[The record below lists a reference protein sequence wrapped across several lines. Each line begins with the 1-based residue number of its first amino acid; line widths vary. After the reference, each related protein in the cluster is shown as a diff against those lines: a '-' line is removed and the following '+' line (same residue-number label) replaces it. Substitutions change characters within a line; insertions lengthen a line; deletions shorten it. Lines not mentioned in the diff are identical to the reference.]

1 MRIDRIGTTI
11 LRAPGAEVYDATHK
25 LGERALLIVSVTS
38 ADGII
43 GTGEAESWGQPEIVA
58 SIIERKL
65 APLLTGAD
73 ASDPEALWHYLLARA
88 APGAHKGYGLAAISG
103 IDIALWDLSAKYDGS
118 PLYRHLG
125 AEERSV
131 EAYASGG
138 FYAIGKDTIAL
149 AEEAASYVRA
159 GFRGVKIKVA
169 RNPSPDRPERPA
181 EVDIAE
187 DLRRVRAVCAAVG
200 PEIKVMVDANRSWS
214 MERVMEIGQEL
225 EELGVAFL
233 EEPVSPED
241 FEGSAQ
247 LASKL
252 DLPIAGYESQTDYH
266 NLERIVDM
274 RAVDIIQADAIRSGG
289 ITALL
294 RLGRRAAAMGIPFM
308 PHNFSSVL
316 SLAAN
321 LHALL
326 VMPNP
331 GAMEIPMLT
340 TKFHTG
346 IARVGPLI
354 ADGRVSAPDAPGLG
368 VELEEG
374 LASL

>member
-1 MRIDRIGTTI
+1 M
-11 LRAPGAEVYDATHK
+11 EVFDATHK

-38 ADGII
+38 ANGII
-43 GTGEAESWGQPEIVA
+43 GIGEAESWGQPEIVA

-73 ASDPEALWHYLLARA
+73 ASNPEALWHYLLARA

-103 IDIALWDLSAKYDGS
+103 IDIALWDLAAKNEGK
-118 PLYRHLG
+118 PLYRYLG
-125 AEERSV
+125 AEAKGV

-138 FYAIGKDTIAL
+138 FYAVGKDAAAL
-149 AEEAASYVRA
+149 AEEAASYVKA

-169 RNPSPDRPERPA
+169 RNPIPDRPERPA
-181 EVDIAE
+181 EVEIAE
-187 DLRRVRAVCAAVG
+187 DIRRVRAVCEAVG

-214 MERVMEIGQEL
+214 VERAMEVGQEL
-225 EELGVAFL
+225 EKLGVAFL

-247 LASKL
+247 LAAKL
-252 DLPIAGYESQTDYH
+252 DLPIAGYESQTDYR
-266 NLERIVDM
+266 NLERILDV
-274 RAVDIIQADAIRSGG
+274 RAVDIVQADAIRSGG

-294 RLGRRAAAMGIPFM
+294 QLGRRAAAMGIPFM

-326 VMPNP
+326 VMPNR
-331 GAMEIPMLT
+331 GAIEIPMLT
-340 TKFHTG
+340 TKFHTR

-354 ADGRVSAPDAPGLG
+354 AKGRVTAPDSPGLG
-368 VELEEG
+368 VELKEG
-374 LASL
+374 LVPL